1 MKLETYNVRKNDL
14 FSVVVVVV
22 VVVVVL
28 CCCCCCCHLEIQHV
42 DL

>member
-14 FSVVVVVV
+14 FSVVVVV

>member
-14 FSVVVVVV
+14 FSVVVV

>member
-14 FSVVVVVV
+14 FSVVV